1 VTGPIRVLV
10 VDDHRLFTQALELL
24 LRGEDDIQV
33 LGAAE
38 TGEEAIEFCR
48 RTPVDVALVDI
59 DLPGMDGIAV
69 TSRLQ
74 EAHPEIRVVV
84 ITAYQQPDVIARA
97 VRAGASGYIMKTD
110 AADTLVSAIRFAVA
124 GKMVLPAGRLA
135 PTMSPSGR
143 WLQSEPTPPGGRQP
157 SGEAGRR
164 QGMLSDRETEI
175 LEAISEGVSTTD
187 MAARLAISEGTVR
200 SHVKSILS
208 KLEVHSK
215 AEAVMKGVRLGLIG
229 GARPGVG

>member
-1 VTGPIRVLV
+1 VTIRVLI
-10 VDDHRLFTQALELL
+10 VDDHRLFTQALELF
-24 LRGEDDIQV
+24 LRGEEDIQV

-38 TGEEAIEFCR
+38 TGEAAIEFCR
-48 RTPVDVALVDI
+48 HTPVDVALVDI
-59 DLPGMDGIAV
+59 DLPVMDGITV
-69 TSRLQ
+69 TSLLRELQ
-74 EAHPEIRVVV
+74 PEIRIVV

-97 VRAGASGYIMKTD
+97 VSAGASGYIMKTD
-110 AADTLVSAIRFAVA
+110 ATDTLVSAIRFAME

-143 WLQSEPTPPGGRQP
+143 WLRSEAFDKDEHQRAAPDPAHRQ
-157 SGEAGRR
+157 AL
-164 QGMLSDRETEI
+164 LSARETEI
-175 LEAISEGVSTTD
+175 LAAIADGVSTAE
-187 MAARLAISEGTVR
+187 MARNLAIAEGTVR

-229 GARPGVG
+229 GGSPPG